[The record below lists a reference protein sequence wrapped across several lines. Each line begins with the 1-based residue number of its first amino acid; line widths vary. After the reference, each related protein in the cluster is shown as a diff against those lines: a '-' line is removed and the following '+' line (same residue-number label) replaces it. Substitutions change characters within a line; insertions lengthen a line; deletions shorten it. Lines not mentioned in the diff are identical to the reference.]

1 MRRFILKL
9 VVPIVLLFS
18 MVGIACYSYALI
30 LKRTAAVDELS
41 IIADELADGLYT
53 ADIIVKTASD
63 YQDEMSLTAKKF
75 NFYTDKKDISRE
87 RKVRD

>member
-30 LKRTAAVDELS
+30 LKSLLRRLKELLS
-41 IIADELADGLYT
+41 AWSVMPREADMILR
-53 ADIIVKTASD
+53 AS
-63 YQDEMSLTAKKF
+63 
-75 NFYTDKKDISRE
+75 R
-87 RKVRD
+87 